1 VASKVLARSFAAGEI
16 SPELYARVDL
26 AKHQTGV
33 AEALNFWTLPHGPA
47 QNRPGFEYVLEVKD
61 STKAVYLIEF
71 EFSTEQTFM
80 LEFGDQ
86 YVRFHT
92 NGGTLLETGLNI
104 TGISQPAGLITS
116 NAHGLSNGDWVFL
129 SGIVGMTELNGR
141 YVVVSDSA
149 ANTFRMKDFAGAYIT
164 TGDFTAYTSGGTAAR
179 VYTVATPYLE
189 ADLFRLHYTQSAD
202 VLTIVHPTY
211 APRELRR
218 LGATNWQLSTI
229 TFAPTIATP
238 GAPTTTPGGP
248 GGGTPVDNTYVCTA
262 IASDTL
268 EESLASA
275 SDTESYDLTV
285 ATNFIDVDPPTVSG
299 AVRYNIYKLKNG
311 LYGFIGQTDGSALR
325 DNNITP
331 DVGRTPAIASTP
343 FNATDDFPG
352 AVGYAEGRRAFGGTN
367 NKPQNFWLTRSGTE
381 SNLSYSIPTRDDDT
395 IAGRILARQANRIR
409 HILPMADLVLLT
421 SGGEWRISP
430 QNSDILTPDS
440 AAPKVVSNE
449 GASDVTPA
457 ITGTAVL
464 YVEALGSH
472 IRELDYK
479 KDRNGQVTLEPR
491 DVAVLAPHL
500 FDGYA
505 IVDMAYTKRPYK
517 MVWAARSDGVL
528 LGLTYLPEHDVTA
541 WHQHSTEG
549 LFESVAA
556 VAEGSSTALY
566 AVVART
572 VNGRAVRYIE
582 RMRSRAF
589 ATLADAFLV
598 DAGSTY
604 DGAATTSIA
613 GLHHLEGETVSVLA
627 DGSVHPQLV
636 VVDGAITLENAASK
650 VHVGL
655 PITADLQTLSPAIE
669 EAQAFGSGL
678 LKNATRIHLRVNAS
692 AGIKVGPTF
701 AMLRE
706 YTPRT
711 SEPYGSPPSLK
722 TGTISLSLDNKWSL
736 EAQVCIRQSD
746 PLPLTIL
753 SQATEYAIGG

>member
-1 VASKVLARSFAAGEI
+1 
-16 SPELYARVDL
+16 
-26 AKHQTGV
+26 
-33 AEALNFWTLPHGPA
+33 
-47 QNRPGFEYVLEVKD
+47 
-61 STKAVYLIEF
+61 
-71 EFSTEQTFM
+71 
-80 LEFGDQ
+80 
-86 YVRFHT
+86 
-92 NGGTLLETGLNI
+92 
-104 TGISQPAGLITS
+104 
-116 NAHGLSNGDWVFL
+116 
-129 SGIVGMTELNGR
+129 
-141 YVVVSDSA
+141 
-149 ANTFRMKDFAGAYIT
+149 
-164 TGDFTAYTSGGTAAR
+164 
-179 VYTVATPYLE
+179 
-189 ADLFRLHYTQSAD
+189 
-202 VLTIVHPTY
+202 
-211 APRELRR
+211 
-218 LGATNWQLSTI
+218 
-229 TFAPTIATP
+229 
-238 GAPTTTPGGP
+238 
-248 GGGTPVDNTYVCTA
+248 
-262 IASDTL
+262 
-268 EESLASA
+268 
-275 SDTESYDLTV
+275 
-285 ATNFIDVDPPTVSG
+285 
-299 AVRYNIYKLKNG
+299 
-311 LYGFIGQTDGSALR
+311 
-325 DNNITP
+325 
-331 DVGRTPAIASTP
+331 
-343 FNATDDFPG
+343 
-352 AVGYAEGRRAFGGTN
+352 
-367 NKPQNFWLTRSGTE
+367 
-381 SNLSYSIPTRDDDT
+381 
-395 IAGRILARQANRIR
+395 
-409 HILPMADLVLLT
+409 
-421 SGGEWRISP
+421 
-430 QNSDILTPDS
+430 
-440 AAPKVVSNE
+440 
-449 GASDVTPA
+449 
-457 ITGTAVL
+457 
-464 YVEALGSH
+464 
-472 IRELDYK
+472 LDYK

-655 PITADLQTLSPAIE
+655 PITADLQTLPPAIE

-701 AMLRE
+701 DMLRE